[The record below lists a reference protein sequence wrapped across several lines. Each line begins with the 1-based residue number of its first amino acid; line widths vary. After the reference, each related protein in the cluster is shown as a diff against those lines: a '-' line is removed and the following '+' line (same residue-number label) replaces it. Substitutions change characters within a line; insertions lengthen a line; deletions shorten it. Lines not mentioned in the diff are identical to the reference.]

1 MTAITAKLVKRLEWE
16 TGVNRMD
23 CKKALNNSNGDLGE
37 AIRWLKQK
45 GIYRPDVL

>member
-1 MTAITAKLVKRLEWE
+1 MTVITAKLVKRLKWE
-16 TGVNRMD
+16 TEVSTAD
-23 CKKALNNSNGDLGE
+23 CLQALKNSNGDLGE